1 MTQGRRPG
9 GQAGVLGRRHVLA
22 AGLTVLGARAAG
34 AQSGWT
40 PTRPIRLVVPY
51 PPGGATDVLARWVA
65 RELTPRLGQ
74 PVVVENRPGANG
86 IIGNQHIQQSAPDGY
101 TLVFTTADTQS
112 VNPYVYR
119 RLPYRPETFVPVA
132 ATARLLFSLVTR
144 PGLPAGDAK
153 EFVALAKA
161 ARQPLTYASWGVA
174 STSQVMMETFK
185 AETGIELQHVP
196 FQGASPAVSALISN
210 QVDAMML
217 PIGVAKAQGGRL
229 RILGLA
235 ARTRFPGAPE
245 VPTLVE
251 QGFQLDADLWL
262 GILAPPG
269 TPEAI
274 ADRISEAVQSF
285 VRAPEAAEFLTPNG
299 LIADTLDRAGF
310 VAFIKAD
317 NARWRERAERL
328 GVKLDE

>member
-1 MTQGRRPG
+1 MNRRDVAGGRPGRR
-9 GQAGVLGRRHVLA
+9 QMLA
-22 AGLTVLGARAAG
+22 AGLAVLGGRVALAEGSWA
-34 AQSGWT
+34 
-40 PTRPIRLVVPY
+40 PTRPVRLVVPY

-74 PVVVENRPGANG
+74 PVVMDNRPGANG
-86 IIGNQHIQQSAPDGY
+86 IVGNQFVQQAAPDGH
-101 TLVFTTADTQS
+101 TLVFTTADTHS

-119 RLPYRPETFVPVA
+119 RLPYRPESFVPVA

-144 PGLPAGDAK
+144 PGLDVADARQ
-153 EFVALAKA
+153 FVARAKA

-174 STSQVMMETFK
+174 STSQVMTETFK

-196 FQGASPAVSALISN
+196 FQGASPAVAALIAN

-235 ARTRFPGAPE
+235 TRARFPGAPE

-269 TPEAI
+269 TPDAV

-299 LIADTLDRAGF
+299 LIADTLDRSGF
-310 VAFIKAD
+310 IAFVKAD
-317 NARWRERAERL
+317 DARWRERAERL